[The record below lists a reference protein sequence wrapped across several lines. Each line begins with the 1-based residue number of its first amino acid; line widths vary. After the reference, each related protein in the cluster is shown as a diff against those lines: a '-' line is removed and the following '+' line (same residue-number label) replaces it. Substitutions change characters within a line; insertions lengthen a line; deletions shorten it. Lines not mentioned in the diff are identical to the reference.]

1 MSISRFSPFF
11 LLLFLLVAACHSQGE
26 DAHLLK
32 KAAAVHQEAVRIEKQ
47 LEPQVAELVQY
58 RNALQIQGRTL
69 SAAEQDLIAR
79 IDSVESSLLFWEEHH
94 VEVPGFEHEG
104 HQHDHD
110 HSHDHGPS
118 LKLSPEDMLLVQQE
132 FRDSLQALEQRI
144 VQLSEMVGSDN
155 VELK

>member
-1 MSISRFSPFF
+1 MSISRFSPFS
-11 LLLFLLVAACHSQGE
+11 LLLFLLVAACHSQGGDE
-26 DAHLLK
+26 HLLK
-32 KAAAVHQEAVRIEKQ
+32 KAAAVHQEAVRIEEQ

-79 IDSVESSLLFWEEHH
+79 IDLVESSLLFWEEHH

-104 HQHDHD
+104 HQHD

-144 VQLSEMVGSDN
+144 VQLSQMVGSDN
-155 VELK
+155 AEFK